1 MELRRRNRLDAVV
14 VQHDHLRA
22 RRAARIRSNFGDA
35 AVTAARL
42 RGQDYLLERRL
53 FHRKSTG
60 EPIEQDRKSGASWL
74 RFAFPTWWHYD
85 LLRALDYLR
94 EACVVPTSA
103 SPTRSTSSRRSAT
116 IREDGRSRRN
126 TREDAGGHGRGGRP
140 AQPMEYARAWRVLDW
155 YSTRADAGWWV
166 TALYDG
172 MSKGYISTQR

>member
-22 RRAARIRSNFGDA
+22 RRAARIRSNFGDP

-94 EACVVPTSA
+94 RRCRADERVAAAIDVVA
-103 SPTRSTSSRRSAT
+103 SKRDDQGS
-116 IREDGRSRRN
+116 GRSRRN
-126 TREDAGGHGRGGRP
+126 TREGCRWPPTRGRP

-155 YSTRADAGWWV
+155 YSTR
-166 TALYDG
+166 
-172 MSKGYISTQR
+172 S